1 MTHLLLTPSPVSS
14 PSSLSAAIAGSDLS
28 PSFCE
33 QNRAIVAT
41 FLHTQG
47 AILSMIQSIA
57 SQAVDG
63 QGDMEQALRSIDL
76 VATKSSGE
84 ANMMAVAVSS
94 IRITTNL

>member
-1 MTHLLLTPSPVSS
+1 MTHSLLTPSPVSS
-14 PSSLSAAIAGSDLS
+14 PSNLSVAITGSELS

-63 QGDMEQALRSIDL
+63 QGDMEQALRNIDL

-94 IRITTNL
+94 IRITTNQ